1 VPKQINTYTFGQAL
15 VTRFGL
21 KGRFQPVL
29 DETIVP
35 VTLVDEAIERRP
47 AFAGNHAAPIAAEYS
62 SFQLLNPNDSGI
74 IVRIEQI
81 WVSCVVAFGIVRL
94 SIDSTWTLGTKTQK
108 ASVWRKVGTPGS
120 PVAEFYHGQSTFKN
134 VDLGFVGITTAPSLV
149 LQPGI
154 ILPSG
159 GSLMLQNDNI
169 NSLLYVS
176 LLWTEEYANLTNA
189 P

>member
-15 VTRFGL
+15 VKRFGL

-47 AFAGNHAAPIAAEYS
+47 AFAGFEAPAVAGEYS

-74 IVRIEQI
+74 VVRVEQI
-81 WVSCVVAFGIVRL
+81 WVSAAAFGLLRL

-108 ASVWRKVGTPGS
+108 TSVWRKTGTPGR
-120 PVAEFYHGQSTFKN
+120 PAAEFYYGQSTFKN
-134 VDLGFVGITTAPSLV
+134 VDLGFIGMTTVPTLI

-154 ILPSG
+154 ILPNG
-159 GSLMLQNDNI
+159 GSLMLQNDNVASAFFVTI
-169 NSLLYVS
+169 
-176 LLWTEEYANLTNA
+176 LWTEEYANLTDA

>member
-47 AFAGNHAAPIAAEYS
+47 AIAGEKATAVAAEYS

-74 IVRIEQI
+74 VVRVEEI
-81 WVSCVVAFGIVRL
+81 WVSAVAFGYLRL
-94 SIDSTWTLGTKTQK
+94 SINSIWTLGTKTQK
-108 ASVWRKVGTPGS
+108 ASVWRKLATPGA
-120 PVAEFYHGQSTFKN
+120 PAAEFYHGQSTFKN
-134 VDLGFVGITTAPSLV
+134 LDLGHIAIPTSPTLI

-159 GSLMLQNDNI
+159 GSLMLQNDNV
-169 NSLLYVS
+169 NAQFYVTI
-176 LLWTEEYANLTNA
+176 LWTEEYQNLTDA